1 MRILGGVVVG
11 LLAWAFL
18 FLVLPQEFLGGALG
32 RPFDLDDGQIIV
44 RYPWGMLLMVIG
56 FFALP
61 IMFAR
66 AFNETG
72 RR

>member
-1 MRILGGVVVG
+1 MRIFGGAVVG
-11 LLAWAFL
+11 LLVWAFL

-44 RYPWGMLLMVIG
+44 RYPWGMVLMVVG

-61 IMFAR
+61 IVFAKS
-66 AFNETG
+66 FSETA